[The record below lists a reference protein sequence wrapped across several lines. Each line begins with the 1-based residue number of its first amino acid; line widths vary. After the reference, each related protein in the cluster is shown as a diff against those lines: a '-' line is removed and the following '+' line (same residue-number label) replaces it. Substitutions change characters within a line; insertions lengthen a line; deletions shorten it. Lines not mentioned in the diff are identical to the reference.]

1 MVYHKQQSASIVQ
14 KIHNLAAWQLV
25 VLLMLMTV
33 VVATL
38 LRMNNVRM
46 IERKEAVLAADR
58 SGDLGMVTERLHDLQ
73 EYSLKHMN
81 ASTGQVFL
89 ENAYRR
95 KIDQLINDAKKT
107 IDSQQGQNAYKTAAE
122 VCDRRFRG
130 YSQAYAECFLAEV
143 NKQSSTAPN
152 PVEIKTLSPN
162 TYIHSYASPYWSPD
176 LAGFAALVWG
186 MLLIS
191 LFLKLVFWIGLKVF
205 ISLK

>member
-1 MVYHKQQSASIVQ
+1 MVYQKQQSTSLFK
-14 KIHNLAAWQLV
+14 KIQNLATWQLM

-89 ENAYRR
+89 ENAYRQ
-95 KIDQLINDAKKT
+95 KINQLINDAKKT
-107 IDSQQGQNAYKTAAE
+107 IDSQQGQNAYKIAADI
-122 VCDRRFRG
+122 CDKRFRG
-130 YSQAYAECFLAEV
+130 YSQAYAECFLSEV
-143 NKQSSTAPN
+143 NKRSSSVPT

-176 LAGFAALVWG
+176 LAGFAVLIWG
-186 MLLIS
+186 LLLTGVVLRVI
-191 LFLKLVFWIGLKVF
+191 FWIGLKLF